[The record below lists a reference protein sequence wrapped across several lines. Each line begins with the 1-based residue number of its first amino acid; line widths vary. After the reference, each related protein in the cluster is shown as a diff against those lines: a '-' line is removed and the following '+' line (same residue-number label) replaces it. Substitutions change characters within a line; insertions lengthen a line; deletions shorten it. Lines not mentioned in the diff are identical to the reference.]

1 MAELRGNNVIYA
13 PSSLRLPQKLSP
25 HKSTPLWQDSRFHD
39 LVRTDL
45 ESMERTIDLDL
56 EEGVARV
63 LLVQSVMGHAQNGHG
78 EFGKA
83 GYVYPDATIPD
94 IIAGAGMDIQ
104 RIKAARQQLVDD
116 VYEWVDK
123 ALEGS
128 ATRLVLRGKPLL
140 GVKFL
145 RHHGID
151 PEYVLKGMVLAGYMD
166 NFNARMDTIDH
177 FKTTIKGDP
186 LIIGGGET
194 YLVDMNALVTA
205 GLNIP
210 FLEQQRH
217 DEESIQY
224 LRDLGVIVQKFGR
237 GNEQAY
243 FRRKIGPGTSDDLA
257 FIMVGK
263 LYGQQDLELG
273 ISAMLGAFVV
283 DAIDT
288 YDKCV
293 SFPVQNGL
301 DERLAEYIQLAWKE
315 EHDQPLVS
323 QEEIRTI
330 IYYSAKSNNP
340 RVSASSS
347 HRRFVQFG
355 GDEQY
360 KPALEAHVYF
370 VMGREPDPF
379 HIGFEGTPSQVFY
392 PRAQKRADHMLLQK
406 AA

>member
-205 GLNIP
+205 GRP
-210 FLEQQRH
+210 WCDCTKVR
-217 DEESIQY
+217 
-224 LRDLGVIVQKFGR
+224 K
-237 GNEQAY
+237 GNRA
-243 FRRKIGPGTSDDLA
+243 
-257 FIMVGK
+257 
-263 LYGQQDLELG
+263 G
-273 ISAMLGAFVV
+273 IHPPE
-283 DAIDT
+283 D
-288 YDKCV
+288 
-293 SFPVQNGL
+293 
-301 DERLAEYIQLAWKE
+301 
-315 EHDQPLVS
+315 
-323 QEEIRTI
+323 
-330 IYYSAKSNNP
+330 
-340 RVSASSS
+340 
-347 HRRFVQFG
+347 
-355 GDEQY
+355 
-360 KPALEAHVYF
+360 
-370 VMGREPDPF
+370 
-379 HIGFEGTPSQVFY
+379 
-392 PRAQKRADHMLLQK
+392 RARNV
-406 AA
+406 